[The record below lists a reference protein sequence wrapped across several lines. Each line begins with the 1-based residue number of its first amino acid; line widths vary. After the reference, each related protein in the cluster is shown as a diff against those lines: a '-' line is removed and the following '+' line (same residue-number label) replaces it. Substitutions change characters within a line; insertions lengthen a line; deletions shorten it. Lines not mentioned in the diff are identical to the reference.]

1 MIQNILSLNLS
12 PQNLSPQNI
21 SKHILSSTKLI
32 TTKLIKLQNLSSI
45 ITYQNKTYQLQ
56 NLSNKTYQATKLI
69 KLQSVSNS
77 KLIHESKIS
86 NHGNAPTNPQI
97 FKRKYAKL
105 SVSRPLSRQTWFRRR
120 SKSRY
125 KFCFVLKSFF
135 VG

>member
-1 MIQNILSLNLS
+1 LSLNLS

-69 KLQSVSNS
+69 KPGPFLGR
-77 KLIHESKIS
+77 
-86 NHGNAPTNPQI
+86 HGFEGGVNQDT
-97 FKRKYAKL
+97 
-105 SVSRPLSRQTWFRRR
+105 S
-120 SKSRY
+120 
-125 KFCFVLKSFF
+125 F